1 MFNQTKE
8 KKIENRMP
16 KVKAWFGDLCAHK
29 IKPLSH
35 DRPHKI
41 KTAKTIQFGRQSLQI
56 YKIKNKTNELGLG
69 IEN

>member
-1 MFNQTKE
+1 MQQQTTE

-16 KVKAWFGDLCAHK
+16 KVKAWFGDLCARK

-41 KTAKTIQFGRQSLQI
+41 KSAKIIQFVRQSLHI
-56 YKIKNKTNELGLG
+56 NRKKEKEI
-69 IEN
+69 